1 MPPEDFSNAHRA
13 PEHPEEELAAF
24 ALNALDGVEYRE
36 VAQHVVQCLHCQ
48 EVLVGFQE
56 TAASLAGGAPEVE
69 LPKNLKSRVLAAATR
84 PGSADTETGRSTS
97 RSLPPADARWSP
109 RRLRRW
115 LAPTSIAAL
124 SILLAGAIG
133 MIVAQDRELDQLT
146 AATQVVSETAAAAAP
161 AGSQIADLRQTE
173 DAGVTAGIA
182 SGADTLSGVQF
193 EEPAARRESNYAA
206 NNTILDRLGL
216 GITAESARGNM
227 PAESE
232 RVDLVQQDMEDVMEA
247 TMLAMQPETEKLPMT
262 SPMGTEPEA
271 KGVLIVDESGQH
283 AVLMVSGMPADSY
296 QVWLVRADKQT
307 LVDRIV
313 VNVDDGNSVK
323 SLELDES
330 VYEFREVALMPDERH
345 GPSTP
350 NGEKFLSA
358 RIINGPPTP
367 AGVNGLS
374 AGWER

>member
-1 MPPEDFSNAHRA
+1 MWPEDFSNAHGA

-69 LPKNLKSRVLAAATR
+69 LPKKLKSRVLAGATR
-84 PGSADTETGRSTS
+84 PGSAETETGRSTS

-146 AATQVVSETAAAAAP
+146 AATQVVSETVAAAAP
-161 AGSQIADLRQTE
+161 AGSPVADMRQTE
-173 DAGVTAGIA
+173 DAGVTTSIA
-182 SGADTLSGVQF
+182 SGDGIVPELQF
-193 EEPAARRESNYAA
+193 EEIRARRESNDATI
-206 NNTILDRLGL
+206 NTILNRFSPGT
-216 GITAESARGNM
+216 TAESARGNT

-232 RVDLVQQDMEDVMEA
+232 RVDLVQQDMADVMEA

-345 GPSTP
+345 GPSAP

-358 RIINGPPTP
+358 RIISGPPTP
-367 AGVNGLS
+367 AGLN
-374 AGWER
+374 

>member
-1 MPPEDFSNAHRA
+1 MPPEDFSSAHRA

-56 TAASLAGGAPEVE
+56 TAASLAGGAPEAE
-69 LPKNLKSRVLAAATR
+69 LPKNLKSGVLAGATR
-84 PGSADTETGRSTS
+84 PRSAETETGRSTS
-97 RSLPPADARWSP
+97 RSLPPADARWSL

-146 AATQVVSETAAAAAP
+146 AATHVVSETAAAAAP
-161 AGSQIADLRQTE
+161 AGSQIADIQQTE
-173 DAGVTAGIA
+173 DAGVTASIA
-182 SGADTLSGVQF
+182 SGADSVSGVQF
-193 EEPAARRESNYAA
+193 EEPAARRESNDAA
-206 NNTILDRLGL
+206 NSTI
-216 GITAESARGNM
+216 ESARGNI

-262 SPMGTEPEA
+262 SPMGTEPQA

-330 VYEFREVALMPDERH
+330 VYEFREVVLMPDERH